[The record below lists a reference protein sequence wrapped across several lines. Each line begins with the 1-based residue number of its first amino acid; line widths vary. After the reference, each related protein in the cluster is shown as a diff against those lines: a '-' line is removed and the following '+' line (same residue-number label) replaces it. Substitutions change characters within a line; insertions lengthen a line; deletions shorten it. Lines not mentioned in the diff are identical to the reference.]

1 MKVSMKLNTFTDPF
15 YRTVAHAFL
24 GSVLGLVG
32 GIVMGAL
39 MALVARYGIS
49 GYAAATQGGLISL
62 GAMSI
67 GSVLGAIF
75 GGVVGI
81 VRKD

>member
-1 MKVSMKLNTFTDPF
+1 MKFSDMKLTTFSDPF
-15 YRTVAHAFL
+15 YRMVIHAFL
-24 GSVLGLVG
+24 GSLCGLVG
-32 GIVMGAL
+32 GIVLGAI
-39 MALVARYGIS
+39 MALIAKYGVAGYGDQLVSYVSI
-49 GYAAATQGGLISL
+49 

-67 GSVLGAIF
+67 GTVLGAIM